1 MASRSRSPSRDRY
14 RSRTRSLTPL
24 SDRSRSPVRRRSYD
38 SRTPSRSR
46 SPTPRRNGR
55 HRTESRSRSRGR
67 TASPTVRSTKVV
79 VERLTKNINED
90 HLEEI
95 FGQYGRI
102 KDLDLPINRTHGTN
116 RGTAYILYETE
127 GDAEEAIAHM
137 HEAQLDGAVI
147 NVSIVL
153 PRRKI
158 SPAPPLA
165 RRGGGFDPRGPPL
178 EVVVAEAQADPT
190 VVEEDPDPSAKTG
203 PDEVHH
209 LHQPGSAPDRTPTG
223 LVQCRVPQRDPL
235 VLLLRPEVVVADT
248 GAAPDPTP
256 DLLRRPRDVEVVA
269 EATTAIAG
277 EGARAE
283 TVTKATIAVGPGLR
297 AEPVTAVAVEAAADT
312 DERDIERDLA

>member
-1 MASRSRSPSRDRY
+1 MADI
-14 RSRTRSLTPL
+14 
-24 SDRSRSPVRRRSYD
+24 
-38 SRTPSRSR
+38 
-46 SPTPRRNGR
+46 
-55 HRTESRSRSRGR
+55 E
-67 TASPTVRSTKVV
+67 VV
-79 VERLTKNINED
+79 VERLTKNINEA

-137 HEAQLDGAVI
+137 HEAQLDGAR
-147 NVSIVL
+147 L
-153 PRRKI
+153 PWPVVAADLI
-158 SPAPPLA
+158 LEAL
-165 RRGGGFDPRGPPL
+165 PL

-203 PDEVHH
+203 PDEVHR

-256 DLLRRPRDVEVVA
+256 DLLRRPRDVEAVA

>member
-1 MASRSRSPSRDRY
+1 MADI
-14 RSRTRSLTPL
+14 
-24 SDRSRSPVRRRSYD
+24 
-38 SRTPSRSR
+38 
-46 SPTPRRNGR
+46 
-55 HRTESRSRSRGR
+55 E
-67 TASPTVRSTKVV
+67 VV
-79 VERLTKNINED
+79 VERLTKNINEA

-153 PRRKI
+153 PRRKRLPWPVVAADLI
-158 SPAPPLA
+158 LEAL
-165 RRGGGFDPRGPPL
+165 PL

-203 PDEVHH
+203 PDEVHR

-256 DLLRRPRDVEVVA
+256 DLLRRPRDVEAVA